1 MKCMVRIL
9 CSALFTA
16 FLFSCTMQIAGNG
29 SEITNGYCAISAV
42 PADNAMVVAY
52 PDDYI
57 PYPPSAGPET
67 TFTDKN
73 GRFSMR
79 LGKTG
84 WNLVIYDRLQAFG
97 AFVHLSMADST
108 TDTIALDSVGAIHG
122 IINDT
127 MADARFIGVV
137 GSPFYAGITGK
148 TDTFSLIKM
157 PPFTYL
163 INLWQAGNTSG
174 ENRTSDTK
182 ANFITTAGPITVTVR
197 PDSTTEAV
205 INP

>member
-16 FLFSCTMQIAGNG
+16 FLFSCTMQLAGNG

-84 WNLVIYDRLQAFG
+84 WNLVIYDKRQEFG
-97 AFVHLSMADST
+97 AFVPLPKGDST
-108 TDTIALDSVGAIHG
+108 IDTIMLDSVGAIHG

-127 MADARFIGVV
+127 MADSRFIGVI
-137 GSPFYAGITGK
+137 GSPFYAGITGR

-163 INLWQAGNTSG
+163 INMWQAGSNAS
-174 ENRTSDTK
+174 ENQTGDTK
-182 ANFITTAGPITVTVR
+182 ADLRTTAKPITVTVR
-197 PDSTTEAV
+197 PDSTTEA
-205 INP
+205 IITP